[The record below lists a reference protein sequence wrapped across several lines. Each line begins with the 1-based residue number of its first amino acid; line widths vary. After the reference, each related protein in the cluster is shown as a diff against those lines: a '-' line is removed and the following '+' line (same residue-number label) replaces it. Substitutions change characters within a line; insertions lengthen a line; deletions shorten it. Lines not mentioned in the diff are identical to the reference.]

1 MPAAIPQEEE
11 CPVPDSLLGDLYR
24 GSPQGL
30 HALVETI
37 PPRTRALLA
46 LYCYRRS
53 HLSSL
58 ALAVASTCNKGDMI
72 VVGGALGAA
81 VFEQSRQA
89 PKAIEEKRR
98 KVTLSNG
105 AFTKLIVAQD
115 LI

>member
-1 MPAAIPQEEE
+1 MSTIPQEEE
-11 CPVPDSLLGDLYR
+11 CPVPESLLGDLYR
-24 GSPQGL
+24 ASPEGL
-30 HALVETI
+30 HALVDGV

-58 ALAVASTCNKGDMI
+58 ALAIASTCGKGDMM
-72 VVGGALGAA
+72 VAGGQLGA
-81 VFEQSRQA
+81 VIFEQSRQA

-105 AFTKLIVAQD
+105 SFMKLIVAQD
-115 LI
+115 LV

>member
-1 MPAAIPQEEE
+1 MPAIPQEEE

-24 GSPQGL
+24 ASPDGL
-30 HALVETI
+30 HALVESI
-37 PPRTRALLA
+37 SPRARALLA
-46 LYCYRRS
+46 LYCYKRS

-58 ALAVASTCNKGDMI
+58 ALAIASTCQKGDM
-72 VVGGALGAA
+72 VAAGGQLGAV

-89 PKAIEEKRR
+89 PKEAQEKRR

-105 AFTKLIVAQD
+105 SFMKLIVAQD

>member
-1 MPAAIPQEEE
+1 MSAIPQEEE

-24 GSPQGL
+24 ASPQGL
-30 HALVETI
+30 HALVDSI

-58 ALAVASTCNKGDMI
+58 ALAIASTCEKGDMI
-72 VVGGALGAA
+72 GAGGQLGAV
-81 VFEQSRQA
+81 VFEQSRLA
-89 PKAIEEKRR
+89 PKAVEEKRR

-105 AFTKLIVAQD
+105 AFMKLIVAQD
-115 LI
+115 LV